1 MKFIDINKRYTELV
15 AEYIGEGYSINAASM
30 GGSQGEISKVDL
42 TDGKRIL
49 RVLVQA
55 FNDWSKKLEGVEII
69 VGFSTDNVFPNSSNT
84 FAQTIWND
92 RIEVIKTERFYELGV
107 NRYNER
113 FYGTEQEAYTAAKLR
128 LKRYREK
135 AYVNAPKNLSEK
147 SMEIAKRVIRKKLG
161 VSRIYEAD
169 VRITKR
175 NGAYV
180 VGYRNKTYRLH

>member
-49 RVLVQA
+49 RVLVQN
-55 FNDWSKKLEGVEII
+55 FSDWSKKLEGVEII

-84 FAQTIWND
+84 FSQTIWNE
-92 RIEVIKTERFYELGV
+92 RLEVVKTERFHELGV

-113 FYGTEQEAYTAAKLR
+113 FYGTEQEAHTAAKLR
-128 LKRYREK
+128 LKRYKEK
-135 AYVNAPKNLSEK
+135 ASVNAPKKLSEK

-180 VGYRNKTYRLH
+180 VGYRNKTYRIH